1 MPKLLCKIIIALLLI
16 INISSCS
23 VVGEYWYERID
34 EYIAEQFLEYASFSE
49 SQEILITKSAKDFK
63 NWNLASELPKYKEFI
78 LQFKLLDAT
87 TDISHIEELYQNGIL
102 LSNESRD
109 FFIPYFIELCESLT
123 NDQIKEIEMHL
134 SYLTEEK
141 KNSLKKEKKNYKE
154 DLEQSFMRLFRLLG
168 VKLNTKQKNIVH
180 HYTDDM
186 TDSRLELIKKREI
199 WDQKLVEIINSKNNM
214 LLEQDLIR
222 HINSIG
228 SEDENTRVAINQIT
242 AELIASL
249 DQKQRRRFR
258 NRLDRFTRT
267 IDGILDSDE

>member
-1 MPKLLCKIIIALLLI
+1 
-16 INISSCS
+16 
-23 VVGEYWYERID
+23 
-34 EYIAEQFLEYASFSE
+34 
-49 SQEILITKSAKDFK
+49 
-63 NWNLASELPKYKEFI
+63 
-78 LQFKLLDAT
+78 
-87 TDISHIEELYQNGIL
+87 
-102 LSNESRD
+102 
-109 FFIPYFIELCESLT
+109 
-123 NDQIKEIEMHL
+123 MHL